1 MTEQQGKAGKSTCAP
16 VGGEFA
22 VTGTLPTLQDVISF
36 KEGSV
41 DSDSGY
47 YRFVLHPYLRELAA
61 RLKDRFRCRHCRLGE
76 SRESILRELIFCL
89 AGPGARSRSL
99 KTAHAGAGGAPSAPF
114 FEELRR
120 FGVRVETGSQDFNS
134 NDIVLLFCDN
144 ASALLTGASASLL
157 QRVQA
162 AGAQL
167 IVVLPAPQ
175 DVPEVPAARFWV
187 TGLSADPTRIG
198 DSSITGGAVLSNL
211 DRPMGRLAE
220 WMKRRGSVL
229 SGRNAASFLG
239 RSTPSV
245 GPGTTGAGTA
255 GAGTAGAGTAAD
267 GAAAASVAATLWAL
281 EKGTSAFL
289 YPSGM
294 SAVTG
299 ILDVLREPGRSRVVS
314 IGHLYGDTFD
324 SLRFAGREPGEE
336 ENLFL
341 GVDEMGRLPAALTGQ
356 TAAVLTESITNPLS
370 DVPDLALIARLS
382 RERGIPFIVD
392 NTIATPMNCTPLDLG
407 ADVVLHSTTKFLNGR
422 NNHAG
427 GAIIVRNSDIARR
440 LARQQEIMNNRMS
453 PLEAAELR
461 ENLATFDQRMRR
473 FNANGAA
480 VADFLAGHPAVGRLY
495 FNGHRSHRCYETARR
510 ILRGSSSVIG
520 MTLARDNEQGLRAF
534 YDSPLPGIT
543 KAPSLGSDLTLVC
556 PYVMLAHYNEPE
568 EVLESFG
575 ASRWLVRLSVGSEP
589 DIRPVIQS
597 LDRALSRLSDAS

>member
-1 MTEQQGKAGKSTCAP
+1 MTEQQRTDRVSRCAP

-41 DSDSGY
+41 DSESGY

-61 RLKDRFRCRHCRLGE
+61 DLMGRFRCRHCRLGE
-76 SRESILRELIFCL
+76 SRQSVLRELIFCL
-89 AGPGARSRSL
+89 AGPGSRSRLVKVVDQRGES
-99 KTAHAGAGGAPSAPF
+99 AGLASFFDELGRAGIRAEKHG
-114 FEELRR
+114 R
-120 FGVRVETGSQDFNS
+120 DFDPA
-134 NDIVLLFCDN
+134 DIVLISCKDP
-144 ASALLTGASASLL
+144 SALLTGESASLL
-157 QRVQA
+157 QRIQS

-167 IVVLPAPQ
+167 IVMLPTVPP
-175 DVPEVPAARFWV
+175 DMPEVPPARFWV
-187 TGLSADPTRIG
+187 TGLSAD

-220 WMKRRGSVL
+220 WMKRRGAFLSV
-229 SGRNAASFLG
+229 RNAALFLG
-239 RSTPSV
+239 RPAPSV
-245 GPGTTGAGTA
+245 EARAG
-255 GAGTAGAGTAAD
+255 
-267 GAAAASVAATLWAL
+267 AAASVAATLCSL
-281 EKGTSAFL
+281 ERGTRAFL

-294 SAVTG
+294 SAVTS
-299 ILDVLREPGRSRVVS
+299 ILDVLRQPGRSRVVS

-324 SLRFAGREPGEE
+324 SLRFAGREPAEE

-341 GVDEMGRLPAALTGQ
+341 AVDQMDRLPAALTGQ

-370 DVPDLALIARLS
+370 DVPDLTLIAGLAK
-382 RERGIPFIVD
+382 ERGIPFIVD

-407 ADVVLHSTTKFLNGR
+407 ADVVVHSTTKFLNGK

-427 GAIIVRNSDIARR
+427 GALIVRDSGLAQS
-440 LARQQEIMNNRMS
+440 LARQQEVMNNGMS

-461 ENLATFDQRMRR
+461 ENLATFDGRMRR

-480 VADFLAGHPAVGRLY
+480 VAGFLAGHPAVRRLY
-495 FNGHRSHRCYETARR
+495 FNGHPSHRCYRTARR

-520 MTLARDNEQGLRAF
+520 MTLMRDNEQGLRAF
-534 YDSPLPGIT
+534 YDSPMPGIT
-543 KAPSLGSDLTLVC
+543 KAPSLGSDVTLMC
-556 PYVMLAHYNEPE
+556 PYVMLAHYNDSE

-589 DIRPVIQS
+589 DIRPVIES
-597 LDRALSRLSDAS
+597 LDRALSR